1 MVLNLKLCLF
11 MVCFVLL
18 HVVVVS
24 NDNVGK
30 QRPKRNSNSKTTN
43 NEEFE
48 KFFLK
53 ASKSVP
59 RIGRRGSSNDNSFN
73 WQKYAFFRY
82 PFIHQPK
89 RSIGKDFEA
98 ALWSNIDTLYEYN
111 PDLPNILEYLSSI
124 QRDSPP
130 GYENLK
136 LKNIPNDK
144 NHSQTQEG
152 FCRIFNTFYTPTT

>member
-1 MVLNLKLCLF
+1 

-18 HVVVVS
+18 QTFVFS
-24 NDNVGK
+24 NDHVGK

-59 RIGRRGSSNDNSFN
+59 RIGRRGSVNDFN
-73 WQKYAFFRY
+73 GQKYAFFRY

-111 PDLPNILEYLSSI
+111 PDLPNILEYLSNI
-124 QRDSPP
+124 QRDGIENIKSMPIDKVENKHLY
-130 GYENLK
+130 GYGV
-136 LKNIPNDK
+136 
-144 NHSQTQEG
+144 QEES
-152 FCRIFNTFYTPTT
+152 